1 MHCRESGDVRH
12 FAQRHAPEAMT
23 RCVTVALVDV
33 PVGAAPTTRATPG
46 LSDWSHTERPF
57 VADIPSSPGWRKS
70 SSGLVRLICR
80 GTHAESSGTG
90 RARSP
95 TSAMPRRQG
104 RSATGRLAAPLKV
117 LVPTPCAPR
126 RGPCRSGHGLAAGRP
141 PNPWSQSATAKLRL
155 AWLACPFP
163 AADRPF
169 RPSLMVH
176 TLRTAGRLGRRGT
189 SCSRGSGR
197 RTAPKVEPST
207 ASSSWG

>member
-1 MHCRESGDVRH
+1 MRDCSVSGRTSRRRTNDASYSGPVRL
-12 FAQRHAPEAMT
+12 
-23 RCVTVALVDV
+23 VAY
-33 PVGAAPTTRATPG
+33 GAALRRRHPFQPRMAEKLLGLGSAYLPG
-46 LSDWSHTERPF
+46 HT
-57 VADIPSSPGWRKS
+57 
-70 SSGLVRLICR
+70 
-80 GTHAESSGTG
+80 AESSGTG

-155 AWLACPFP
+155 ACLACPFP